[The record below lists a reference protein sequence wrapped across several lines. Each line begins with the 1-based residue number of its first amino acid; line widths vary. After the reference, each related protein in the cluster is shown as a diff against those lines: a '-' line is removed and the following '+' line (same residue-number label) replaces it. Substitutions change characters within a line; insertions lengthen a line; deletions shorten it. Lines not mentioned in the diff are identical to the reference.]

1 MWQLL
6 AFFFLCAK
14 AFSWEHGE
22 WLKQTENRADEEAV
36 SWLRKQINPEEK
48 RSDPALLASD
58 PCTNCFKGRII
69 ENEEPK
75 LLVFISFSLPDN
87 IWLSLSKE
95 MSNECAVFVVRG
107 LPDNSFKSFAGKI
120 AHLKEKGME
129 ASVQIH
135 PDLFKIHAIDRVPAF
150 VFLEGNLSHKVC
162 GAISLEYAQGLI
174 KDSAEYRRS
183 ISSAIIPSLVR

>member
-6 AFFFLCAK
+6 TIVFLCTK
-14 AFSWEHGE
+14 VFGWEHDV
-22 WLKQTENRADEEAV
+22 WLKQSENRTDEEAI

-48 RSDPALLASD
+48 RKDLPLLASE
-58 PCTNCFKGRII
+58 PCTSCLKGTII

-75 LLVFISFSLPDN
+75 LLVFISFTVPDN
-87 IWLSLSKE
+87 IWLSLSQE
-95 MSNECAVFVVRG
+95 MIDEGGVFVVRG

-120 AHLKEKGME
+120 AKLKEKGME

-135 PDLFKIHAIDRVPAF
+135 PDLFKVHAIDRVPSF
-150 VFLEGNLSHKVC
+150 VFLEGKLAHKVC
-162 GAISLEYAQGLI
+162 GAISLEYAQSLI

-183 ISSAIIPSLVR
+183 ISSAIIPS